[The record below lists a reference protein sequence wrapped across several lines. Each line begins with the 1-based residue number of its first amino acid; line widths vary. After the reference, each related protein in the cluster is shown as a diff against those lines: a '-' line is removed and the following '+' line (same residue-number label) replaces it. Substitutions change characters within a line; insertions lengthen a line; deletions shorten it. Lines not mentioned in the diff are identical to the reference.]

1 MGCYKYYIDMVGVWT
16 KKYVTKLHDPL
27 VAKIE
32 SLFYVVRPLGDFQ
45 RPLNS

>member
-16 KKYVTKLHDPL
+16 KKYVTKLHGPL

-32 SLFYVVRPLGDFQ
+32 SLFYVVWPLGDFQ